1 MSVVV
6 YPRLAELLKERNLTV
21 AELERQIKERFGL
34 AVNPKTLYR
43 LTQAAPVQRADLE
56 IAGATAAVLGVG
68 LDDLFAV
75 DARPADDNGEA
86 DLRILGPADSR
97 RMAALVDRQ
106 AHGLLTDEEWAEL
119 EKLVARY
126 GRLLHERRVRE
137 VARTRGQPVEQVRRE
152 MEASL
157 AEAVDQWRA

>member
-1 MSVVV
+1 MV

-43 LTQAAPVQRADLE
+43 LTQAARVQRADLE

-75 DARPADDNGEA
+75 DARPADDNGEE

-97 RMAALVDRQ
+97 RMAALITYLDLKACCRV
-106 AHGLLTDEEWAEL
+106 WAPRTPQ
-119 EKLVARY
+119 VFIAR
-126 GRLLHERRVRE
+126 
-137 VARTRGQPVEQVRRE
+137 
-152 MEASL
+152 L
-157 AEAVDQWRA
+157 AG